1 MMSFDEIA
9 SILNISVDEVYRIH
23 KSALMKLSHP
33 KNRFKWEEIKE
44 SLRAINDEKTSKYES
59 LLKELEWMFI
69 KPLQQGL
76 K

>member
-9 SILNISVDEVYRIH
+9 SILGISVDEVYRIH

-44 SLRAINDEKTSKYES
+44 SIRAINDEKTNKYEN
-59 LLKELEWMFI
+59 LVKEI
-69 KPLQQGL
+69 DD
-76 K
+76 